1 MSKKGLSLTTK
12 AIIARD
18 MMSRLTANSRH
29 SSRGASH
36 GAKPKLLEDLDVI
49 NREILKD
56 MSDNKE
62 RKKED
67 ETKTINNYKI
77 RFRVMAKQKGIDNAV
92 TEAFLDN
99 LEFKYSNARLD
110 NTYFLEA
117 HRTDKTIR
125 EINKHLSLF
134 SRIGG
139 KKSKTSKKGR
149 ATKNRKTRS
158 NRK

>member
-36 GAKPKLLEDLDVI
+36 GAKPKLLEDLDDI

-56 MSDNKE
+56 MSDNKK

-67 ETKTINNYKI
+67 ETKAINNYKL
-77 RFRVMAKQKGIDNAV
+77 RFRVMAKQKGISNAV

-99 LEFKYSNARLD
+99 LKFKYSNARLD
-110 NTYFLEA
+110 DTYFLEA
-117 HRTDKTIR
+117 NRTDKTIP
-125 EINKHLSLF
+125 EINKHLSMF

-139 KKSKTSKKGR
+139 KKSKTSKKSR
-149 ATKNRKTRS
+149 ATKNRKTRF